1 MQRKGLA
8 LCLGAIGTSGREAL
22 EVELNVRP
30 LEVRRT
36 ELSLRETARILS
48 KDVDV
53 PIRSSWE
60 NWRETEK
67 TERYISPFGKMLLG
81 LEDIKAETGNKQMN
95 LEPDFSFRESLFP
108 TINKPE
114 YWSRLGSSKSRTIT
128 QQDESRSLIGG
139 ILEDCSPDTLI
150 AFTDGSCH
158 PNPGPCGAGA
168 CVYLPYETTPV
179 SLKQP
184 VSKHGSI
191 LLGEMI
197 AIKMVFDFI
206 LEKLHQ
212 KVKFRKVLILSDSQ
226 SSVGLLTLG
235 WEPTQHK
242 TTSKD
247 ILTELEQIKRKGIEV
262 DIKWTAGHAEIKG
275 NEEADRLAKE
285 AESMTDEDKTISQAE
300 FRQAAKTHGLTT
312 WQRQWDVSENGRFLY
327 GLKPKVSKKSVFD
340 FPNKKLYSQIAQ
352 LRIGYAKL
360 NDYLHKIVV
369 SETKKC
375 SCGDIETIEHYLLN
389 GENYFNERERMRTT
403 LFQQAGIVELSTELL
418 LGCNDTDL
426 MKEFDLTILSALG
439 DFITQTAR
447 F

>member
-1 MQRKGLA
+1 M
-8 LCLGAIGTSGREAL
+8 
-22 EVELNVRP
+22 
-30 LEVRRT
+30 
-36 ELSLRETARILS
+36 
-48 KDVDV
+48 
-53 PIRSSWE
+53 
-60 NWRETEK
+60 
-67 TERYISPFGKMLLG
+67 
-81 LEDIKAETGNKQMN
+81 
-95 LEPDFSFRESLFP
+95 
-108 TINKPE
+108 
-114 YWSRLGSSKSRTIT
+114 
-128 QQDESRSLIGG
+128 
-139 ILEDCSPDTLI
+139 
-150 AFTDGSCH
+150 
-158 PNPGPCGAGA
+158 
-168 CVYLPYETTPV
+168 
-179 SLKQP
+179 
-184 VSKHGSI
+184 
-191 LLGEMI
+191 
-197 AIKMVFDFI
+197 
-206 LEKLHQ
+206 EKLHQ

-262 DIKWTAGHAEIKG
+262 DIKWTPGHAEIKG

-285 AESMTDEDKTISQAE
+285 ASKEAESMTEEDKTISQAE

-360 NDYLHKIVV
+360 NDYLHKIGV
-369 SETKKC
+369 SETNKC

-389 GENYFNERERMRTT
+389 CENYFNEREIMRTT

-426 MKEFDLTILSALG
+426 KKEFDITILSALG